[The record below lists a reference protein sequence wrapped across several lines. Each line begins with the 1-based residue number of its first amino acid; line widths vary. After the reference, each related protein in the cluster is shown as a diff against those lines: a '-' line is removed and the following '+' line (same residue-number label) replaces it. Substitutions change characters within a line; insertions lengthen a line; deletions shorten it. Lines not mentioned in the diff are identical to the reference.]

1 MKRKY
6 EEIHSHIAIKR
17 KLPPSFVELRPVKY
31 ARKNP
36 IIRFI
41 AAFRGYLA
49 RKLYRV
55 KVYPFYQ

>member
-6 EEIHSHIAIKR
+6 DEIDIYTSIKR
-17 KLPPSFVELRPVKY
+17 KLPPSLVELRPTKA

-36 IIRFI
+36 MIRFI

-49 RKLYRV
+49 RKLYRF

>member
-6 EEIHSHIAIKR
+6 EEFQPATKR
-17 KLPPSFVELRPVKY
+17 RAPHGFFTDPRPTKI

-41 AAFRGYLA
+41 AAIRGYLA
-49 RKLYRV
+49 RKLYRF
-55 KVYPFYQ
+55 KVYHFYS